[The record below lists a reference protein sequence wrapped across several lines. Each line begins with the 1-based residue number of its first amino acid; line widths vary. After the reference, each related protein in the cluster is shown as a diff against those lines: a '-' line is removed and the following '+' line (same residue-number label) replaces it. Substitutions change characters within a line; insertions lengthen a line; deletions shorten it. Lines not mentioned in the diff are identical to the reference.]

1 MPKTRA
7 AWKPSKSNRIRSSAA
22 GYKAPNT
29 TIGKRTQDVQN
40 IPQSATVINQQVMQ
54 DQATTDLKEALRN
67 AGITFQAGEGGQT
80 EVPIIRGMHAGGDVY
95 DDGLRGAAAQS
106 NADTYNTE
114 RVEVLKGV
122 PPPCLAVVPPAA

>member
-1 MPKTRA
+1 MSNKKPPIAHKQARKHTTLVSAGLLA
-7 AWKPSKSNRIRSSAA
+7 AAMSPAIAHAENESRLETIEVQSDKVIRS

-80 EVPIIRGMHAGGDVY
+80 EVPIIRGMHAGGDV
-95 DDGLRGAAAQS
+95 
-106 NADTYNTE
+106 
-114 RVEVLKGV
+114 
-122 PPPCLAVVPPAA
+122 